1 MRGHFVIIIFLLI
14 SFFALSIFGL
24 VFTSSIT
31 KSINEQEILSRTT
44 LETIIKVYD
53 KKNRAS
59 SIYLDAVSYIPNL
72 STYTISAFSNYLDR
86 AYLLE
91 ANETLI
97 EKPLT
102 FQELQYVQARIGES
116 INYFSNRAR
125 NYPALRTNEDY
136 INAVSIIKPIIKT
149 ENDAIKLYNE
159 YVLEYNKITTQIPS
173 KIVSGFMGKFPFLY
187 FETGTNITDK
197 VSHIFD

>member
-14 SFFALSIFGL
+14 SAVALSIFGL

-31 KSINEQEILSRTT
+31 ESINEQEILSRTT
-44 LETIIKVYD
+44 LEAIIKVYGE
-53 KKNRAS
+53 KNKAS

-72 STYTISAFSNYLDR
+72 NTYTISEFSNYLNK
-86 AYLLE
+86 AYSIE
-91 ANETLI
+91 TDETLI

-102 FQELQYVQARIGES
+102 FQELQYVQARISES

-125 NYPALRTNEDY
+125 NYPALRTNAGY

-149 ENDAIKLYNE
+149 ENESIKIYNE
-159 YVLEYNKITTQIPS
+159 HVYEYNKLTTQIPS
-173 KIVSGFMGKFPFLY
+173 KLVSGFIGKFPFLY
-187 FETGTNITDK
+187 FETGTNITEK